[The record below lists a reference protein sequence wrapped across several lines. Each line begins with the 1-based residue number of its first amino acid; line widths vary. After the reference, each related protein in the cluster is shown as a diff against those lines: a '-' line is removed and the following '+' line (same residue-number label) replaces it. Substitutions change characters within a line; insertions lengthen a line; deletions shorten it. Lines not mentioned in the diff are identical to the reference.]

1 MFVYVISKDGQP
13 LMPTSRFDKVRRL
26 LKNKKAKV
34 VSRCPFTIKLLY
46 EPESLVVQEI
56 VLGQDTGS
64 KHVGTACVAN
74 DKVLYQSEVA
84 LRDNIKK
91 KMYNRRIFRKNRRQR
106 KTRYRKPRFLN
117 RANSTKKD
125 RLPPSVKSKIQ
136 SHIDEVEF
144 CKKILPISKIVL
156 EVSQFDTALM
166 KNPALIDEKVK
177 HWGYQKGFN
186 YEYASRREA
195 VLHRDNY
202 TCQCCG
208 KKHVRLEVH
217 HIIFRS
223 KGGTD
228 DERNLITLCEKC
240 HKMIHDG
247 ILVLTIKPKKSNLKY
262 ATYMSIIRSQLLK
275 IYPDAVETFGF
286 VTKENRNNLNLPKGH
301 FIDACVIASGGEIF
315 KQSNWLFKKKRIP
328 KQNRRLCKGIRGE
341 KKIPIGKI
349 FGFKRFDKV
358 KYLGEVC
365 FIKSRRNSRFFTLMD
380 INNNIIDFRNKGGRK
395 TPSYKLLEK
404 LNTRKS
410 TLCISQRI

>member
-13 LMPTSRFDKVRRL
+13 LMPTPRFGKVRRL

-34 VSRCPFTIKLLY
+34 VSRCPFIIKLLY
-46 EPESLVVQEI
+46 EPETLVVQEV

-74 DKVLYQSEVA
+74 DKVLYQSEAA

-247 ILVLTIKPKKSNLKY
+247 ILVLTKKPKELKLKY
-262 ATYMSIIRSQLLK
+262 ATQMSIIRSQLLK

-365 FIKSRRNSRFFTLMD
+365 FIKSRRNSGFFTLMD

-410 TLCISQRI
+410 TLCISRRI

>member
-13 LMPTSRFDKVRRL
+13 LMPTSRFGKVRRL

-34 VSRCPFTIKLLY
+34 IRSCPFTIKLLY
-46 EPESLVVQEI
+46 EPETLIVQEI

-84 LRDNIKK
+84 LRDDIKK
-91 KMYNRRIFRKNRRQR
+91 KMDNRRALRRSRRQR

-117 RANSTKKD
+117 RGNSTKKD
-125 RLPPSVKSKIQ
+125 RFPPSVKNKVQ
-136 SHIDEVEF
+136 SHVDEIEF
-144 CKKILPISKIVL
+144 CKKVLPISKIVL

-166 KNPALIDEKVK
+166 KNPELIDEKVK
-177 HWGYQKGFN
+177 RWGYQEGFD
-186 YEYASRREA
+186 YGYSSRREA
-195 VLHRDNY
+195 VLNRDNY

-208 KKHVRLEVH
+208 KRRVRLEVH

-223 KGGTD
+223 MGGTD

-240 HKMIHDG
+240 HKAIHDG
-247 ILVLTIKPKKSNLKY
+247 LLILTKKPKELKLKF
-262 ATYMSIIRSQLLK
+262 ATQMSIIRSQLLK

-301 FIDACVIASGGEIF
+301 FIDACVIASGGKEF
-315 KQSNWLFKKKRIP
+315 KQLDWLFKKRRIA

-341 KKIPIGKI
+341 KKLPIGKI
-349 FGFKRFDKV
+349 LGFKRFDKV
-358 KYLGEVC
+358 KYLKEIC
-365 FIKSRRNSRFFTLMD
+365 FIKSRRNSGAFTLMD
-380 INNNIIDFRNKGGRK
+380 VNNNTIDFRGRGGRGH
-395 TPSYKLLEK
+395 PSYKLLER
-404 LNTRKS
+404 LNTRRS
-410 TLCISQRI
+410 ALCISRRI

>member
-1 MFVYVISKDGQP
+1 MFVYVISKNGQP
-13 LMPTSRFDKVRRL
+13 LMPTSRFGKVRRL

-46 EPESLVVQEI
+46 EPASLIVQEV

-64 KHVGTACVAN
+64 KHIGTACVSN

-84 LRDNIKK
+84 LRDDIKK
-91 KMYNRRIFRKNRRQR
+91 KMDSRRAFRKNRRQR

-117 RANSTKKD
+117 RANSTKEG
-125 RLPPSVKSKIQ
+125 RLSPSIRSKVQ
-136 SHIDEVEF
+136 SHIDEIEF
-144 CKKILPISKIVL
+144 CKKVLPISKIVL

-166 KNPALIDEKVK
+166 KNPSLIFEKVK
-177 HWGYQKGFN
+177 HWGYQEGFD
-186 YEYASRREA
+186 YGYSSRREA
-195 VLHRDNY
+195 VLNRDNY

-223 KGGTD
+223 MGGTD

-247 ILVLTIKPKKSNLKY
+247 ILVLTKKPKRTNLKY
-262 ATYMSIIRSQLLK
+262 ATQMSLIRSQLLK
-275 IYPDAVETFGF
+275 IYPDAIETFGF
-286 VTKENRNNLNLPKGH
+286 VTKENRNNLNLQKGH
-301 FIDACVIASGGEIF
+301 FIDACVIASGGKEF
-315 KQSNWLFKKKRIP
+315 EQSNWLFKKKRIP

-341 KKIPIGKI
+341 KKMPIGKI

-358 KYLGEVC
+358 KYLGKIC
-365 FIKSRRNSRFFTLMD
+365 FIKSRRNSGFFTLMD
-380 INNNIIDFRNKGGRK
+380 VDNNIIDFRDKGGRK

-410 TLCISQRI
+410 TLCISRII

>member
-13 LMPTSRFDKVRRL
+13 LMPTDRFGKVRRL

-46 EPESLVVQEI
+46 EPASLIVQEV

-64 KHVGTACVAN
+64 KHIGTVCVSN

-84 LRDNIKK
+84 LRDDIKK

-117 RANSTKKD
+117 RASSTKKD
-125 RLPPSVKSKIQ
+125 RLSPSVRSKVQ
-136 SHIDEVEF
+136 SHIDEIEF
-144 CKKILPISKIVL
+144 CKKILPVSKIVL

-166 KNPALIDEKVK
+166 KNPNLIDEKVK
-177 HWGYQKGFN
+177 HWGYQEGFD
-186 YEYASRREA
+186 YGYSSRREA

-208 KKHVRLEVH
+208 KKHVRFEVH
-217 HIIFRS
+217 HIIFRCM
-223 KGGTD
+223 GGTD

-247 ILVLTIKPKKSNLKY
+247 ILVLTKKPKRTNLKY
-262 ATYMSIIRSQLLK
+262 ATQMSLIRSQLLK
-275 IYPDAVETFGF
+275 IYPDAIETFGF
-286 VTKENRNNLNLPKGH
+286 VTKENRNNLNLQKGH
-301 FIDACVIASGGEIF
+301 FIDACVIASGGKEF
-315 KQSNWLFKKKRIP
+315 EQSNWLFKKKRIP

-358 KYLGEVC
+358 KYLGKIC
-365 FIKSRRNSRFFTLMD
+365 FIKSRRNSGFFTLMD
-380 INNNIIDFRNKGGRK
+380 INNNIIDFRDKGGRK

-410 TLCISQRI
+410 TLCISQIV